1 MRPVGVAERRARLV
15 RRHHLATPAATVE
28 AVAGDLVGLHSSD
41 PASVYLSAR
50 ARVAD
55 FDVADLEAALYER
68 RSLVRLLG
76 MRRTMFVVPRELGS
90 VVNAACTAALAPAER
105 RRLIKMLEDQG
116 ISSNGE
122 RWLAR
127 VEARTLDALAIRD
140 EATAA
145 ELTEDVPEL
154 GEKLRFGEGKS
165 WAGTVGIS
173 TRVLF
178 LLAAEARI
186 LRARPLGTWISS
198 QYRWTLTEGWLDE
211 GLREIPAPE
220 ARADL
225 LRRWLYAFGPGTL
238 TDVRWWTGWTV
249 RQSRQALADVGAVEI
264 DLDGG
269 SGYLLPDDLEVVR
282 DVEEPCVALLPA
294 LDSTVMGW
302 KARDWY
308 LGDHGGALFDRNG
321 NAGPTVWCDG
331 RVAGGWALQENGKV
345 VLRLLD
351 RLDAER
357 RSMLEVKGAQLEA
370 WLGETRITP
379 RFRTPLEKELCSKT

>member
-1 MRPVGVAERRARLV
+1 MRRVDVAERRARLA
-15 RRHHLATPAATVE
+15 RRHHLATPGATAE
-28 AVAGDLVGLHSSD
+28 DVAGDLVGLHSSD
-41 PASVYLSAR
+41 PASVYLSTR

-90 VVNAACTAALAPAER
+90 VLKAACTAALAPGER
-105 RRLIKMLEDQG
+105 RRLIKMLEGQG
-116 ISSNGE
+116 LSSDDE
-122 RWLAR
+122 TWLTG
-127 VEARTLDALAIRD
+127 VEARTLEALAARG

-154 GEKLRFGEGKS
+154 GEKLSVGEGKS

-198 QYRWTLTEGWLDE
+198 QYRWTRTETWLE
-211 GLREIPAPE
+211 GGLRDIPAPE
-220 ARADL
+220 ACADL
-225 LRRWLYAFGPGTL
+225 LRRWLRTFGPGTL
-238 TDVRWWTGWTV
+238 TDIRWWTGWAV
-249 RQSRQALADVGAVEI
+249 RQSRQALADVGAVEVE
-264 DLDGG
+264 LGAEP
-269 SGYLLPDDLEVVR
+269 GYVLPDDLEAVR
-282 DVEEPCVALLPA
+282 DAEEPWVALLPA

-302 KARDWY
+302 KERDWY
-308 LGDHGGALFDRNG
+308 LGDHGPALFDRNG

-331 RVAGGWALQENGKV
+331 RVVGGWAQQKGGKISV
-345 VLRLLD
+345 RLLD
-351 RLDAER
+351 RLDGKR
-357 RSMLEVKGAQLEA
+357 RSLLEAKRAQLEA
-370 WLGETRITP
+370 WLGETRVTP
-379 RFRTPLEKELCSKT
+379 RFRTPLEKELSS